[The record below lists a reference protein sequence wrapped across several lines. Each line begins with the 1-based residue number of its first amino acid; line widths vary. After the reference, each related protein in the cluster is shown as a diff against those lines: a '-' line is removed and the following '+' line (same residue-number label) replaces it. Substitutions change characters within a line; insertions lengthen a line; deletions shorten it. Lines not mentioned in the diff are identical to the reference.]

1 MKGSVVVDR
10 QFFVKERNNYSNWG
24 LAFWRELFQN
34 SCDADATKIDI
45 QLLKDED
52 GMDRIVFTDNGF
64 GMSRDVL
71 LNTFFRL
78 GATTKNT
85 GTSTGGFGKA
95 RILICW
101 SHPEYIIRSAD
112 FICRGNG
119 SEYEIEDAENIKG
132 CKFEIKVDCNDR
144 YNRQISLKDSLKQY
158 LSASH
163 LTCVLTSNDPE
174 INNWKNWLY
183 RRRLTRDLGFGR
195 VYVNKSA
202 ISNTVYVRVDGA
214 LMFTCYSSAGSQ
226 IILEI
231 TKESSRNVL
240 LSNRDSLHS
249 EFQSQLD
256 RFLQEVAVDKQS
268 ALKDPIRRETHV
280 FSNSKM
286 TTKRRKASE
295 EETINPYGSNVTQED
310 FCLDQASALTD
321 CSNRKALAAAVLN
334 VPALSGSMFANNIEE
349 RFNSDTVTDDPMIAS
364 MVVDVETENPN
375 LKKVVSR
382 YRPDNWKMDTR
393 NGKTFRIGGNCMK
406 LIKLWG
412 ITCDMIFQDYLD
424 IVNSDSIEWKPGF
437 VFADKPD
444 GSVTEGCHKI
454 MDGAHVIM
462 LNPCDFN
469 GNLRWRLRSDTDRS
483 YLITIAAHEIAHCS
497 YGPHDEAYA
506 NLFTTLV
513 ARAMSRK
520 KEIVRALG
528 DFLAG

>member
-34 SCDADATKIDI
+34 SCDANASHIDI
-45 QLLKDED
+45 QLLKDAD
-52 GMDRIVFTDNGF
+52 GMDRIIFTDNGS

-71 LNTFFRL
+71 MNVFFRL

-85 GTSTGGFGKA
+85 GFSTGGFGKA

-112 FICRGNG
+112 FICKGDG
-119 SEYEIEDAENIKG
+119 AEYEIEDAENIRG

-144 YNRQISLKDSLKQY
+144 FSRKIELKESLKQY
-158 LSASH
+158 LSSSH
-163 LTCVLTSNDPE
+163 LSCRLTSNDAD

-183 RRRLTRDLGFGR
+183 RRRLTRDLGFGK

-202 ISNTVYVRVDGA
+202 ISNQVYVRVDGA
-214 LMFTCYSSAGSQ
+214 LMFTRYSSVGFQ
-226 IILEI
+226 IILEV

-240 LSNRDSLHS
+240 LSNRDSLHT
-249 EFQSQLD
+249 EFESQFD
-256 RFLQEVAVDKQS
+256 RFLQEIAVDKQS
-268 ALKDPIRRETHV
+268 ALKDPTRRETHV
-280 FSNSKM
+280 FSDSKM
-286 TTKRRKASE
+286 TTKRRKATKD
-295 EETINPYGSNVTQED
+295 ETINPYGSTVKAEEVTFD
-310 FCLDQASALTD
+310 AAAALAAEG
-321 CSNRKALAAAVLN
+321 NRKALAASALN
-334 VPALSGSMFANNIEE
+334 TDSMFANNIEE
-349 RFNSDTVTDDPMIAS
+349 RFCNNTIIDDPMIAS

-382 YRPDNWKMDTR
+382 YRPDNWKMDSR

-424 IVNSDSIEWKPGF
+424 IVDRDSINWKPGF

-444 GSVTEGCHKI
+444 GSVTEGCHKV

-469 GNLRWRLRSDTDRS
+469 GNLRWRLRSDADRS
-483 YLITIAAHEIAHCS
+483 YIITVAAHEIAHCT

-513 ARAMSRK
+513 ARAMGRK
-520 KEIVRALG
+520 KEINKAMSN
-528 DFLAG
+528 FLADK

>member
-34 SCDADATKIDI
+34 SCDANATHIDI
-45 QLLKDED
+45 QLLEDED
-52 GMDRIVFTDNGF
+52 GMDRIIFTDNGS

-71 LNTFFRL
+71 MDVFFRL

-85 GTSTGGFGKA
+85 GDSTGGFGKA

-112 FICRGNG
+112 FICKGNG
-119 SEYEIEDAENIKG
+119 SEYEIEDAENIRG

-144 YNRQISLKDSLKQY
+144 FNRKINLKNSLKQY
-158 LSASH
+158 LSSSY
-163 LTCVLTSNDPE
+163 LSCRLTSNDAE
-174 INNWKNWLY
+174 IEGWKDWLY
-183 RRRLTRDLGFGR
+183 RRRLTRDLGFGK

-202 ISNTVYVRVDGA
+202 ISNQVYIRVDGA
-214 LMFTCYSSAGSQ
+214 LMFTRYSSVGFQ
-226 IILEI
+226 VILEV

-249 EFQSQLD
+249 EFESKLD
-256 RFLQEVAVDKQS
+256 RFLQEIAIDKQS
-268 ALKDPIRRETHV
+268 ALKDPTRRETHV

-286 TTKRRKASE
+286 TTKRRRAKE
-295 EETINPYGSNVTQED
+295 EETIKPYGSKVKAEEVTFDNASDLTNESNKRA
-310 FCLDQASALTD
+310 LEASALTGND
-321 CSNRKALAAAVLN
+321 
-334 VPALSGSMFANNIEE
+334 MFENNIED
-349 RFNSDTVTDDPMIAS
+349 RFFNDTITDDPMIAS

-382 YRPDNWKMDTR
+382 YRPDNWKMDSR

-412 ITCDMIFQDYLD
+412 ITCDMVLQDYLD
-424 IVNSDSIEWKPGF
+424 IVNQDSIDWKPGF

-444 GSVTEGCHKI
+444 GSVTEGCHKV
-454 MDGAHVIM
+454 MDSSHVIM
-462 LNPCDFN
+462 LNPCDYN
-469 GNLRWRLRSDTDRS
+469 GNLRWRLRSDADRS
-483 YLITIAAHEIAHCS
+483 YLITIAAHEITHCLHS
-497 YGPHDEAYA
+497 YHDEAYA

-513 ARAMSRK
+513 ARAMGRK
-520 KEIVRALG
+520 KEINKAMSN
-528 DFLAG
+528 FLAG